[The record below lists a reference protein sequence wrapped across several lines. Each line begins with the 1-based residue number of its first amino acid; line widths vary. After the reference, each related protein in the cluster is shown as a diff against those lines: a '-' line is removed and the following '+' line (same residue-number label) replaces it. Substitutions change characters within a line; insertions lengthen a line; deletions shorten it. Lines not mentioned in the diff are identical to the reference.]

1 MNSNLA
7 GAKPKDWKV
16 TRDGCYLAPYAVN
29 GPYWIGYEDLEA
41 IVLKAQFTNT
51 LGIE

>member
-1 MNSNLA
+1 
-7 GAKPKDWKV
+7 V

-29 GPYWIGYEDLEA
+29 GPYWIGYEDLDA